1 MKVFKNKDEVKK
13 QNDKQERMNELAD
26 KLTLENLMT
35 TMKRHHAT
43 RKYWMITIIGLIVM
57 TALCILADFVMP
69 MKGAAWNIIRSF
81 IAMGA
86 GVFDFMLAYTLAV
99 YQSVANER
107 HYDDDVPIDEVVDP
121 YMPFR
126 LRFSVKQRRRQS
138 YPFMA
143 VLVVIAIASAYSHL
157 YTLLGGVVVAGVFA
171 IISYVRP
178 TPDELILIENDMP
191 DTRDILDIAQEVE
204 REETARKAK
213 LKAKAIQKAK
223 KELKNNKNTDRL

>member
-1 MKVFKNKDEVKK
+1 MKVFKNKDEIKK
-13 QNDKQERMNELAD
+13 QQDKHERMNELAD

-35 TMKRHHAT
+35 TMKTHHAT
-43 RKYWMITIIGLIVM
+43 KKYWTITIIGLVIM
-57 TALCILADFVMP
+57 TTLCILADFIMP
-69 MKGAAWNIIRSF
+69 MKGTGWNIIRSF

-86 GVFDFMLAYTLAV
+86 GIFDFMLAYTLAV
-99 YQSVANER
+99 YQSVANEN
-107 HYDDDVPIDEVVDP
+107 HYDDNVPIDEVVDP

-138 YPFMA
+138 YPFIA

-171 IISYVRP
+171 IVSYIRP

-204 REETARKAK
+204 KEEAERKAK
-213 LKAKAIQKAK
+213 IKAKAMRKAK
-223 KELKNNKNTDRL
+223 NELKNSKNTDRL